1 MENHKNIFTN
11 IYENKHWGDNGINEY
26 NGSSGSGSDV
36 SYNINT
42 YVPLLRNII
51 IQLNINS
58 INDLGC
64 GDFKCGK
71 YIYDDLSV
79 IYNGYDAYDKVIEYN
94 KKVYKTNKYNFNLN
108 NNYDLFYSKY
118 NFIHLDFCNQK
129 EEIKKADLCIL
140 KDVIQHWS
148 LENIYNFIDYL
159 CINKICK
166 YILICNCCNQT
177 CDNTNIPTGSCRGL
191 SAKYYPLK
199 AYNPTILLNYN
210 TKEVSLIR
218 VY

>member
-1 MENHKNIFTN
+1 MEDHKNIFTN
-11 IYENKHWGDNGINEY
+11 IYENKHWGDNGISGY

-42 YVPLLRNII
+42 YVPLLREII
-51 IQLNINS
+51 IRLNINS

-71 YIYDDLSV
+71 YIYDDLPV
-79 IYNGYDAYDKVIEYN
+79 LYRGYDAYDKVIDYN
-94 KKVYKTNKYNFNLN
+94 KKEYKTNYYNYN
-108 NNYDLFYSKY
+108 NLFYSKY
-118 NFIHLDFCNQK
+118 NFYHLDFCNEK

-159 CINKICK
+159 YINKICK
-166 YILICNCCNQT
+166 YILICNCCSQMW
-177 CDNTNIPTGSCRGL
+177 DNTDIPTGSCRGL
-191 SAKYYPLK
+191 SANYFPLK
-199 AYNPTILLNYN
+199 RYNASILLNYN
-210 TKEVSLIR
+210 SKEVSLIQ